1 MPFSCSLCSH
11 SQEYLYIN
19 RYCSKCQKIK
29 HYLNLYQDRVY
40 EILDNVLSRDLDKQS
55 NKIKV
60 EIHEE
65 IKNQEFKLKK
75 AKENVAIGED
85 GYDKPKTR
93 STLKC

>member
-1 MPFSCSLCSH
+1 MPFSCTLCSH

-19 RYCSKCQKIK
+19 KYCTKCQKIK

-40 EILDNVLSRDLDKQS
+40 EILDNVLSRDIEKQD
-55 NKIKV
+55 NKIKA

-65 IKNQEFKLKK
+65 IKNQEFKLKST
-75 AKENVAIGED
+75 D

-93 STLKC
+93 SAQNKSA